1 MNEKDGHDWSSYTNN
16 QTGTHSR
23 RCSVCQDTETV
34 TCNTEFISNG
44 STGHYQY
51 CATCGFRSVTGPHN
65 LVYTHSSGNNHKG
78 HCTDCGYTTTATA
91 CTKVTKYTGSGS
103 THTHGQVCNQCNHSY
118 TTVQCDLQYAY
129 HSTVSGQ
136 NYHYQRCSTCAHV
149 TVSPT
154 KCLYKGSST
163 TCLTCGWQK
172 GTTAGGPLS
181 TGDSHNCST
190 E

>member
-1 MNEKDGHDWSSYTNN
+1 MSS
-16 QTGTHSR
+16 
-23 RCSVCQDTETV
+23 
-34 TCNTEFISNG
+34 G
-44 STGHYQY
+44 SSGHYQS
-51 CATCGFRSVTGPHN
+51 CSLCGYRTSTTAHN
-65 LVYTHSSGNNHKG
+65 LEYKHSSGNNHKG

-136 NYHYQRCSTCAHV
+136 NYHYQRCSTCSHV

-154 KCLYKGSST
+154 MCLYKGSGT

-172 GTTAGGPLS
+172 GTSAGGPLS
-181 TGDSHNCST
+181 TGDSHDCST